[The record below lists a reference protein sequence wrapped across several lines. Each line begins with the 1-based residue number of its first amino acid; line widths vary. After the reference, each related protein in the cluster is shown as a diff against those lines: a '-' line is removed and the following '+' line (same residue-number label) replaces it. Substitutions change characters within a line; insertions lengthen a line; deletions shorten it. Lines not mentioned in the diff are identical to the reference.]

1 MIHPSLQINCEN
13 FIMGCTLGFQT
24 ILNQT
29 LAFATLDKNWVAHA
43 HYLIVCPYDAKYR
56 MQESKNKLELFY
68 WLFIRFF
75 LSCFFSPG
83 LKNMF
88 EQSLKLL
95 LQILKSFECLS
106 STDWSGFCFFSGLL
120 VPFLHMQ

>member
-75 LSCFFSPG
+75 CHAFSALG
-83 LKNMF
+83 LKTCLNRVWNYCYRYWSHLNAF
-88 EQSLKLL
+88 QAQTEVVFA
-95 LQILKSFECLS
+95 SFQ
-106 STDWSGFCFFSGLL
+106 GY
-120 VPFLHMQ
+120 